1 MVYDFKDIA
10 RILKLNEL
18 LVTNWYRS
26 RVIKAEHTTEK
37 QKSPRFSLLDLYAIA
52 IHANLNDDS
61 DFSRT
66 LISEIVGKWREKS
79 LKLGK
84 PLGTVT
90 HWIPNLK
97 VKAKK
102 PVSLVAILLNAA
114 PIVESADKAIVAAE
128 RKETQALKVPQERK
142 RAPYAKPDRTP
153 ESKTK
158 PVTGDI

>member
-1 MVYDFKDIA
+1 MVYKPEDIA
-10 RILKLNEL
+10 RILSLSPT
-18 LVTNWYRS
+18 LVTNWCRKG
-26 RVIKAEHTTEK
+26 VIKAEHQAENK
-37 QKSPRFSLLDLYAIA
+37 KKSPRFSLLDLYAIA

-84 PLGTVT
+84 PLGTMT
-90 HWIPNLK
+90 HWIPNPK

-114 PIVESADKAIVAAE
+114 PIVEAADKAIVATE
-128 RKETQALKVPQERK
+128 RKEAQALKVPQERK
-142 RAPYAKPDRTP
+142 RAPYAKPDRTAHH
-153 ESKTK
+153 ELA
-158 PVTGDI
+158 